1 MDNYIYRDRKMMKWM
16 PFNALLE
23 QGDHLS
29 EMLKGRIRQ
38 EMPVLSVDQEAELN
52 YKLEVAYLFKNE
64 IILHYYDQGEI
75 HDIQGVIIRTDMM
88 NKLIFIN
95 KVAISAHQIVEIEV
109 L

>member
-29 EMLKGRIRQ
+29 ELLRGRTRID
-38 EMPVLSVDQEAELN
+38 MPVLSPDQEAELN

-64 IILHYYDQGEI
+64 IILRYYEDGSI
-75 HDIQGVIIRTDMM
+75 HEVQGVIMRTDMM
-88 NKLIFIN
+88 NKLVFIG
-95 KVAISAHQIVEIEV
+95 KYTLSAYQIVDIEV